1 MSSHAKLTGKHQ
13 YAEFKE
19 ETIANCVKKMVDYR
33 EGVDVENAHVRFSYG
48 NRKTGNLVPSV
59 SLIPIA
65 DCCSN
70 CACCAKGCYAV
81 LNICCYDATRKM
93 LANNSAILR
102 SDPDKYWREVEGEVM
117 RNRWFRFHVSGD
129 IVDYSYF
136 LNMVGIAVRNPY
148 CEILAFTKNFSVV
161 NEFIDYAGGTEKMPK
176 NLHIIFSEWRGLD
189 VPNPHNLPT
198 SRPVWKGELVPS
210 GIWCGGDCSACAVK
224 DEGCWSL
231 KNGERILFEAH

>member
-1 MSSHAKLTGKHQ
+1 MSSHKALTGVHN

-19 ETIANCVKKMVDYR
+19 ETIANRVKKMVDYR
-33 EGVDVENAHVRFSYG
+33 EGVDVENAHVKFSYG

-81 LNICCYDATRKM
+81 RNICCYDAARKM

-102 SDPDKYWREVEGEVM
+102 SDPGKYWREVEGEVM

-136 LNMVGIAVRNPY
+136 VNMVGIAVRNPH

-161 NEFIDYAGGTEKMPK
+161 NEFIDYAVAPK
-176 NLHIIFSEWRGLD
+176 RCRRICTSSSANGAVWMCRIRTTCPHRGRYGRASLCRAASGAVETAPH
-189 VPNPHNLPT
+189 VP
-198 SRPVWKGELVPS
+198 
-210 GIWCGGDCSACAVK
+210 
-224 DEGCWSL
+224 L
-231 KNGERILFEAH
+231 KTKAAGA